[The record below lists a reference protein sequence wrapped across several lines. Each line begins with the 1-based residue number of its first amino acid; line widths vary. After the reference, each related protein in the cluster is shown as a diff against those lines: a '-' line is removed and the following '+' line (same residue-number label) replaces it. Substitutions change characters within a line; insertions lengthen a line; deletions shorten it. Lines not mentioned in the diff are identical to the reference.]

1 MPPAK
6 VPNDSHVMRYVR
18 KRQLRRD
25 EDGNVLGILPQ
36 ALELREGEAYLSVTW
51 VEHFDPQY
59 ERGLIQAA
67 EAIRRQL
74 EVKGNDGFSTTKVGK
89 FCDICE
95 SFNEKVRVLHEP
107 ENPDNTGHVAI
118 RRFFGNNLKLL
129 DLLAS
134 DAFVDTRVASHVVP

>member
-1 MPPAK
+1 MSPVK
-6 VPNDSHVMRYVR
+6 VPNDSHVVRYVR
-18 KRQLRRD
+18 KRELRRD
-25 EDGNVLGILPQ
+25 ENGNVLGILPQ
-36 ALELREGEAYLSVTW
+36 ALELREGEAFLSVTW
-51 VEHFDPQY
+51 LEHFDPQY

-74 EVKGNDGFSTTKVGK
+74 EVRGNDGFSTTEVEG

-95 SFNEKVRVLHEP
+95 RFNEKVRVLHEP
-107 ENPDNTGHVAI
+107 INPENTGHVAI
-118 RRFFGNNLKLL
+118 RRFPRDNLDLL

>member
-6 VPNDSHVMRYVR
+6 VPDDSHVVRYVR

-25 EDGNVLGILPQ
+25 ENGNVLGILPQ
-36 ALELREGEAYLSVTW
+36 ALELREGETYLSVTW
-51 VEHFDPQY
+51 LEHFDLQY

-74 EVKGNDGFSTTKVGK
+74 TVKDNDGFSTTEVGD

-95 SFNEKVRVLHEP
+95 RFDEKVRVLHEP
-107 ENPDNTGHVAI
+107 ENPENTGHVAI
-118 RRFFGNNLKLL
+118 RRFPRDNL
-129 DLLAS
+129 DLFGMLAS
-134 DAFVDTRVASHVVP
+134 DAFVDTRVAADVVP